1 MVKGKQ
7 EQGFRVVTREIS
19 VGSKGFNDIIDIT
32 GRVEGAV
39 VASRLSEGLVSVFVP
54 GSTAGVTTVEYESG
68 LVQDLK
74 EFFEKLAP
82 SSKVY
87 NHDERWGDG
96 NGYAHVRASLL
107 GSGKTFPFSDGRLTL
122 GTWQQIIL
130 IDFDNRPRSRKI
142 ILKIIGV

>member
-1 MVKGKQ
+1 MAKSRIEKGF
-7 EQGFRVVTREIS
+7 GVVTKELS

-32 GRVEGAV
+32 DRVDGAV
-39 VASRLSEGLVSVFVP
+39 VSSGLNEGIVSVFVP
-54 GSTAGVTTVEYESG
+54 GSTASVTTVEYESG
-68 LVQDLK
+68 LVRDLK
-74 EFFEKLAP
+74 EVFEKLVP
-82 SSKVY
+82 SDRVY

-107 GSGKTFPFSDGRLTL
+107 GSGKTFPFDDGHLTL

-130 IDFDNRPRSRKI
+130 IDFDNRPRSRKL